1 MHNDAQSE
9 QQRDIVDMAR
19 TSVPVASCLRRITN
33 WCLTNGIDVKE
44 GKSALAAGFQRALL
58 PALTHFLRHA
68 VETMFVCGFVP
79 WYQREVDGVRVPAVL
94 PLGSF
99 RWTVEPARKGVFAYR
114 VFVTH
119 GDIKAEQVH
128 IVDYVTPRLATPGQ
142 SSCSPLHSLYEMWQG
157 TRIARDIM
165 QRMHVNN
172 SHRHMYFS
180 ETINPG
186 ELGAPSGLHLLDE
199 FRRYSLTG
207 QHSDMRM
214 RSSHGASLHS
224 VNDAHIHWIKDVFQD
239 VAQTHMLPPNVQA
252 FECKKMEI
260 DPLLGE
266 VDVKFMHAVH
276 VFFDL
281 PYSVSVHSVRDSTKA
296 AEHVLSEE
304 QYTNVR
310 ALCDFLQELAG
321 QAYSKLYKTTDVSV
335 TIRARPRLSFN
346 NTDDVKT
353 LMECGA
359 LTARDMVQ
367 IRQQFMQQ

>member
-1 MHNDAQSE
+1 
-9 QQRDIVDMAR
+9 
-19 TSVPVASCLRRITN
+19 
-33 WCLTNGIDVKE
+33 
-44 GKSALAAGFQRALL
+44 
-58 PALTHFLRHA
+58 
-68 VETMFVCGFVP
+68 
-79 WYQREVDGVRVPAVL
+79 
-94 PLGSF
+94 
-99 RWTVEPARKGVFAYR
+99 
-114 VFVTH
+114 
-119 GDIKAEQVH
+119 
-128 IVDYVTPRLATPGQ
+128 
-142 SSCSPLHSLYEMWQG
+142 
-157 TRIARDIM
+157 
-165 QRMHVNN
+165 
-172 SHRHMYFS
+172 
-180 ETINPG
+180 
-186 ELGAPSGLHLLDE
+186 
-199 FRRYSLTG
+199 
-207 QHSDMRM
+207 MRM